1 MYVLHKLIVLCVQGC
16 DRFFDEFTGVQE
28 AEEATEREDKQWHLV

>member
-1 MYVLHKLIVLCVQGC
+1 MYVWDKLIVLCVQGC

-28 AEEATEREDKQWHLV
+28 AEEAVEGEEQPWLLI